1 MSDDEPTPPLSPPA
15 SSVSPAP
22 TISTIPTPTDDETT
36 ADTIDT
42 MDTKTVTKET
52 TPPSPSPPSPSPS
65 PNPDHEPSEDEDSDD
80 EDENSVEARELL
92 NSKLNAYRL
101 QVNDLDRQLLKAQSE
116 ASINAEL
123 ESRARKR
130 QLDLEKEVS
139 DCREEIKS
147 LHSTNNA
154 STSALKTSS
163 PTKSRNMG
171 PAFGA
176 TAELVLRLRA
186 ENTSLRDDL
195 KRALEAAQVAASA
208 AKAAQQPG
216 STKGSEGI
224 DALEYAM
231 HRDEQMSKLTTKN
244 FELFHQ
250 VEQTLEECVV
260 IEAKVSIQSD
270 AVSKCSC
277 NYRKNTFLLVHSS
290 FIVFS

>member
-22 TISTIPTPTDDETT
+22 TISTIPTPTNDETT
-36 ADTIDT
+36 AATADTV
-42 MDTKTVTKET
+42 DTKTVTKET

-80 EDENSVEARELL
+80 EDENSAEARELL

-147 LHSTNNA
+147 LHSTNTA

-260 IEAKVSIQSD
+260 MEAKVSIQRD

-277 NYRKNTFLLVHSS
+277 NYR
-290 FIVFS
+290 